1 MLKLLGMVFEN
12 WTMKA
17 RDTRRI
23 IAAGMK
29 CMRKTA
35 RYTGTDYKTD
45 TWITNE
51 LI

>member
-1 MLKLLGMVFEN
+1 MVFEN

-29 CMRKTA
+29 YVRKTA

-45 TWITNE
+45 TWIAKE
-51 LI
+51 LT

>member
-1 MLKLLGMVFEN
+1 MLNMLGMVFEN

-23 IAAGMK
+23 IAVVMK
-29 CMRKTA
+29 YVRKTA
-35 RYTGTDYKTD
+35 RYSGTGYKTN
-45 TWITNE
+45 TETAKE